1 MKNISIFPVIRC
13 GYPGHILNGHVI
25 GRSYLFGDVIH
36 YSCRQGYKLDGPKSR
51 QCTKSGHWSGKRPI
65 CRGSIDF
72 FTYSFSRKKCAK
84 ALQIYKIEA
93 LPKTC
98 PFGTT
103 F

>member
-1 MKNISIFPVIRC
+1 MIDIKNIFIFPVIRC

-36 YSCRQGYKLDGPKSR
+36 HSCRQGYKLDGPKSR

-72 FTYSFSRKKCAK
+72 FTYSFSRKKFTK
-84 ALQIYKIEA
+84 AL
-93 LPKTC
+93 
-98 PFGTT
+98 
-103 F
+103 